1 MGKRI
6 GIDLGTANILVFMK
20 GRGIII
26 REPSV
31 IAYNLLKKEVL
42 AVGEK
47 AKSMVG
53 RTPAHVVAIRPM
65 KDGVIADFKV
75 TEQLLKSVIRASK
88 AQTTFSKPDIYI
100 CIPFGVTKVEGK
112 AVEDAAIK
120 AGAKNAYLVEEPIA
134 AAIGAGLD
142 ITEPVG
148 NMIVDIGGGTTEVA
162 IMSLGGIVTSHSV
175 RAAGD
180 KMDESIITYIKKK
193 YNIIIGERTAEQAK
207 IQIGCAYICDE
218 LPEETMAIRGLD
230 TVSGLPREIVISSY
244 EVREAIE
251 EQTTAIVDA
260 VKSTLEQSPPE
271 LSADIIENGIYLS
284 GGGALL
290 KGLDR
295 LIEFET
301 NIKTIIAEDALDCVA
316 NGLGH
321 IVEESDKYRDI
332 RLYGELD
339 D

>member
-1 MGKRI
+1 MKRL
-6 GIDLGTANILVFMK
+6 DLQKCIVGSVFTNCYFLKNKETEEMLIVDPGDNADRIEQK
-20 GRGIII
+20 VLEMQGR
-26 REPSV
+26 P
-31 IAYNLLKKEVL
+31 
-42 AVGEK
+42 
-47 AKSMVG
+47 
-53 RTPAHVVAIRPM
+53 VAI
-65 KDGVIADFKV
+65 
-75 TEQLLKSVIRASK
+75 LLTHGHFDHIL
-88 AQTTFSKPDIYI
+88 
-100 CIPFGVTKVEGK
+100 
-112 AVEDAAIK
+112 AA
-120 AGAKNAYLVEEPIA
+120 EE
-134 AAIGAGLD
+134 
-142 ITEPVG
+142 
-148 NMIVDIGGGTTEVA
+148 
-162 IMSLGGIVTSHSV
+162 
-175 RAAGD
+175 
-180 KMDESIITYIKKK
+180 IKKK

>member
-260 VKSTLEQSPPE
+260 VKNTLEQSPPE

-321 IVEESDKYRDI
+321 PI
-332 RLYGELD
+332 
-339 D
+339 